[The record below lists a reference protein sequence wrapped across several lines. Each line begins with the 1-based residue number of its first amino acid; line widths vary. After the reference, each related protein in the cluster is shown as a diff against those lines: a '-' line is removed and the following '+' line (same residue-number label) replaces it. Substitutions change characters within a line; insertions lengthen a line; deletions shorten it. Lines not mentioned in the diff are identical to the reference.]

1 MRIRQGPIPGSVAD
15 GITRG
20 VVRLMGDMGFAP
32 LTEFKLT
39 NKRRVD
45 VAALDRDGQ
54 FLVIEVKSSIADFR
68 ADNKWHDY
76 LDFCDYFYFAV
87 DADFPRDLIPDDCG
101 LIIADSFEAAIVR
114 PATQSPMNGN
124 RRRTQTLRFAR
135 TGAQRLSGR
144 GDPSL

>member
-1 MRIRQGPIPGSVAD
+1 MRIRQRPIPGSATD

-20 VVRLMGDMGFAP
+20 VIRLMGDMGYAP

-45 VAALDRDGQ
+45 VAALDREGQ
-54 FLVIEVKSSIADFR
+54 FVVIEVKSSVADFKS
-68 ADNKWHDY
+68 DNKWHEY

-87 DADFPRDLIPDDCG
+87 DADFPRDLIPDECG
-101 LIIADSFEAAIVR
+101 LIIADNHEAAIIR
-114 PATQSPMNGN
+114 PAEQSPMNGN

-144 GDPSL
+144 GNPSV

>member
-20 VVRLMGDMGFAP
+20 VIRLMGDMGYAP

-45 VAALDRDGQ
+45 VAALDREGQ
-54 FLVIEVKSSIADFR
+54 FVVIEVKSSVADFR
-68 ADNKWHDY
+68 ADNKWHEY
-76 LDFCDYFYFAV
+76 VDFCDYFYFAV
-87 DADFPRDLIPDDCG
+87 DAEFPRDLIPEDCG
-101 LIIADSFEAAIVR
+101 LIIADNYEAAIIR
-114 PATQSPMNGN
+114 PAAQSPMNGN

>member
-20 VVRLMGDMGFAP
+20 VIRLMNDLGFAP

-45 VAALDRDGQ
+45 VAALNRDGQ
-54 FLVIEVKSSIADFR
+54 FVVVEVKSSIADFR
-68 ADNKWHDY
+68 ADSKWQEY
-76 LDFCDYFYFAV
+76 LKFCDYFYFAV
-87 DADFPRDLIPDDCG
+87 DTDFPRDRIPDDCG
-101 LIIADSFEAAIVR
+101 LIIADAYEATIIR
-114 PATQSPMNGN
+114 PADEFPMNGN

-144 GDPSL
+144 GDPAP